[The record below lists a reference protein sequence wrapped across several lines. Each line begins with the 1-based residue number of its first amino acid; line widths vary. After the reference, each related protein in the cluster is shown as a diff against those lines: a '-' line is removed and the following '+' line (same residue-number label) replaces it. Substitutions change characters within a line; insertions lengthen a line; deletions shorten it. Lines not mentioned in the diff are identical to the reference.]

1 MYFKKLIKLL
11 YVYNILIL
19 QNKAF
24 LKKSFINHKILSFT
38 QIFMRRDKSI
48 NKILLVL
55 YFHWDL
61 FDLLLLYIYF
71 SQNLIFFPQNIENK
85 EEEDDDEKETNEMS

>member
-48 NKILLVL
+48 NKFYRIIFPNDEFFLRLFLNLL
-55 YFHWDL
+55 
-61 FDLLLLYIYF
+61 
-71 SQNLIFFPQNIENK
+71 
-85 EEEDDDEKETNEMS
+85 NELKF